1 MKIDLHTHILP
12 HDWPDLDA
20 KYGYPGFVRLDHY
33 KPCCARMM
41 MGERVFREIT
51 DNVWDP
57 KRRIEECDRDGV
69 SMQVLSTVPVMFSYW
84 AKPADALDLSRR
96 LNDHIAE
103 VVRHHP
109 KRFAGLG
116 TIPMQDPDLAAGEL
130 ERCVRELGLRGAQ
143 IGTHVDANPHS
154 GRIDTLN
161 FDNAFLQPVWS
172 AAEQLAAAIFVH
184 PWDMLG
190 KERMPKYWLPW
201 LVGMP
206 AETSLAI
213 CSMIFG
219 GVFERFPKL
228 RVAFAHGGGAFP
240 FTIGRIE
247 HAFHVRPDLCA
258 TDNSA
263 NPRSYLARENK
274 KGDVAPARFYVDSLV
289 HDSDAL
295 KLLLKLFGAQ
305 RVALG
310 SDYPFPLGE
319 ANPGKLIES
328 IKLSAKDKAQLL
340 SGTARE
346 FLGLIS
352 TFGFSPRSNATSDV
366 GSPTGHETPA

>member
-12 HDWPDLDA
+12 REWPDLDA
-20 KYGYPGFVRLDHY
+20 RYGYGEFVRLDHY

-41 MGERVFREIT
+41 IGDRVFREIT

-57 KRRIEECDRDGV
+57 KRRIDECDREKI

-84 AKPADALDLSRR
+84 AKPLDALDLSRR

-103 VVRHHP
+103 VVRGHP
-109 KRFAGLG
+109 KRFAGLA

-143 IGTHVDANPHS
+143 IGTHVDANPHT
-154 GRIDTLN
+154 GRIDSINL
-161 FDNAFLQPVWS
+161 DNASLQPVWS
-172 AAEQLAAAIFVH
+172 AAERLDAAIFVH
-184 PWDMLG
+184 PWDMMG
-190 KERMPKYWLPW
+190 KERMPEYWLPW

-206 AETSLAI
+206 AESSLAI
-213 CSMIFG
+213 CSMMFG

-247 HAFHVRPDLCA
+247 HAFHVRPDLVA
-258 TDNSA
+258 TENKT
-263 NPRSYLARENK
+263 NPRKYLARTDDRR
-274 KGDVAPARFYVDSLV
+274 GVTPARFYVDSLV
-289 HDSDAL
+289 HDAGAL
-295 KLLLKLFGAQ
+295 KLLLKLFGAE

-319 ANPGKLIES
+319 AHPGKLIES
-328 IKLSAKDKAQLL
+328 IKELSSKEKAQLL
-340 SGTARE
+340 SGTAKE
-346 FLGLIS
+346 FLGLS
-352 TFGFSPRSNATSDV
+352 
-366 GSPTGHETPA
+366 

>member
-12 HDWPDLDA
+12 RDWPDLDA
-20 KYGYPGFVRLDHY
+20 KYGYGGFIRLDHY

-41 MGERVFREIT
+41 IGDRVFREIT

-57 KRRIEECDRDGV
+57 KRRIEECEREKI

-84 AKPADALDLSRR
+84 AKAADALDLSRR
-96 LNDHIAE
+96 LNDHIAG
-103 VVRHHP
+103 VVRNHP
-109 KRFAGLG
+109 GRFAGLA
-116 TIPMQDPDLAAGEL
+116 TIPLQDPDLAASEL

-161 FDNAFLQPVWS
+161 LDNASLQPVWN
-172 AAEQLAAAIFVH
+172 AAEQLGAAIFVH
-184 PWDMLG
+184 PWDMFG

-240 FTIGRIE
+240 FTIGRID
-247 HAFHVRPDLCA
+247 HAFHVRPDLVSMENK
-258 TDNSA
+258 T
-263 NPRSYLARENK
+263 NPREYLARADK
-274 KGDVAPARFYVDSLV
+274 QKITPARFYVDSLV
-289 HDSDAL
+289 HDAEAL
-295 KLLLKLFGAQ
+295 RLLLNLFGAE

-319 ANPGKLIES
+319 AHPGKLIES
-328 IKLSAKDKAQLL
+328 IKELSSQEKMRLL

-346 FLGLIS
+346 FLGMDS
-352 TFGFSPRSNATSDV
+352 SHKQHQ
-366 GSPTGHETPA
+366 GHKG

>member
-12 HDWPDLDA
+12 RDWPDLDA
-20 KYGYPGFVRLDHY
+20 RYGYSGFVRLEHY
-33 KPCCARMM
+33 QPCCARMM
-41 MGERVFREIT
+41 IGDRFFREIT
-51 DNVWDP
+51 ENVWDP
-57 KRRIEECDRDGV
+57 LRRIEDCDRTGV

-103 VVRHHP
+103 VVRAHP
-109 KRFAGLG
+109 ARFAGLG
-116 TIPMQDPDLAAGEL
+116 TLPLQDPELAAGEL
-130 ERCVRELGLRGAQ
+130 ERCVRELGLQGAQ
-143 IGTHVDANPHS
+143 IGTHVDANEYCSPNECRNLDHPALDS
-154 GRIDTLN
+154 I
-161 FDNAFLQPVWS
+161 WS
-172 AAEQLAAAIFVH
+172 MAEKIGAGIFVH

-190 KERMPKYWLPW
+190 KTRMPKYWLPW

-247 HAFHVRPDLCA
+247 HAFQVRPDLVA
-258 TDNSA
+258 IDNKT
-263 NPRSYLARENK
+263 NPRDYLARTH
-274 KGDVAPARFYVDSLV
+274 GGLARPARFYVDSLV
-289 HDSDAL
+289 HDADAL
-295 KLLLKLFGAQ
+295 KFLLKLFGAE

-319 ANPGKLIES
+319 AQPGKLIDS
-328 IKLSAKDKAQLL
+328 LGDLSEETKARLFT
-340 SGTARE
+340 GTARAGR
-346 FLGLIS
+346 LARSHPAGARV
-352 TFGFSPRSNATSDV
+352 SPPPHTESA
-366 GSPTGHETPA
+366 

>member
-1 MKIDLHTHILP
+1 
-12 HDWPDLDA
+12 LDA
-20 KYGYPGFVRLDHY
+20 KYGYAGFVRLDHY

-41 MGERVFREIT
+41 IGDRVFREIT

-57 KRRIEECDRDGV
+57 KRRIEEMDAAGV

-84 AKPADALDLSRR
+84 AKPADALDLSRM

-103 VVRHHP
+103 VVRAHP
-109 KRFAGLG
+109 ARFAGLG
-116 TIPMQDPDLAAGEL
+116 TIPLQDVDLAADEL
-130 ERCVRELGLRGAQ
+130 ERCVRELGLRGVE
-143 IGTHVDANPHS
+143 IGTHVDPNDHCHGPGCRNLDHPSLDVVWKTAEAL
-154 GRIDTLN
+154 DT
-161 FDNAFLQPVWS
+161 AV
-172 AAEQLAAAIFVH
+172 FVH
-184 PWDMLG
+184 PWDMMG
-190 KERMPKYWLPW
+190 SERMPKYWLPW

-247 HAFHVRPDLCA
+247 HAFYVRPDLVA
-258 TDNSA
+258 IDNQTE
-263 NPRSYLARENK
+263 PRKYLAHRNDRGENS
-274 KGDVAPARFYVDSLV
+274 PARFYVDSLV
-289 HDSDAL
+289 HDADAL
-295 KLLLKLFGAQ
+295 KMLIKLFGAR

-319 ANPGKLIES
+319 ERAGKLIES
-328 IKLSAKDKAQLL
+328 VKEFSANDKTQLL
-340 SGTARE
+340 AETARE
-346 FLGLIS
+346 FLGL
-352 TFGFSPRSNATSDV
+352 TEALKR
-366 GSPTGHETPA
+366 